1 MYGQPSQGSEA
12 CQGLGKQ
19 AAGWLQARL
28 DLGLTSPQAQWMAK
42 GGSGLSSGNL
52 QQVSEEGPDQV
63 GGSGFLDSPYKH
75 R

>member
-1 MYGQPSQGSEA
+1 M
-12 CQGLGKQ
+12 
-19 AAGWLQARL
+19 RL

-52 QQVSEEGPDQV
+52 QQVCEEGSDQV

>member
-1 MYGQPSQGSEA
+1 MWDLEVA
-12 CQGLGKQ
+12 W
-19 AAGWLQARL
+19 WLQVRL

-52 QQVSEEGPDQV
+52 QQVSEEGSDQV